1 MALGFIGRL
10 FDANSKTITQ
20 YDGLISQIDS
30 WEEEVSQWPIEKFA
44 QRTAEFRALFDDEST
59 NRSFESDQK
68 VLDELLPEAFAMVRE
83 VAKRVIGERSFREQ
97 LMVGIALHKGNLAE
111 QKTGEG
117 KTHAAVHPLYLNA
130 LTGNGAHLVTVNDYL
145 ARRDAEWMGAV
156 FHVLGLSVGV
166 INSQTT
172 SYIYEPSSE
181 ISNFQFPV
189 SNSYK
194 DKVGKGEFLK
204 ESTRSAVYA
213 CDVTY
218 GTNNEFGFDYLR
230 DNMVQDKGQ
239 IVQTSPRGGF
249 GTHHFAI
256 VDEADSILID
266 EARTPLIISAP
277 AEDSNQMYG
286 EFAQLIP
293 RLNTEDYVL
302 DEKAK
307 SAHLTD
313 LGVKKIESW
322 LKTENLYE
330 DFQLAHHLDQALK
343 AQYLYLKDR
352 DYVVKD
358 GEVIIVDTFTGR
370 LMPGRRYSEGLHQA
384 IEAKEKVPIQKE
396 SKTLATITFQNYFRL
411 YQKLAGM
418 SATVMTEAEEFYKI
432 YTLDSVAVPTHKPVV
447 RIDHPDRVYKNQ
459 RAKWKAIT
467 DEIEELQKIGQPVL
481 AGTTSVEKNE
491 LLSGLLKR
499 RGIPHEVLNAKNHE
513 REAEIVA
520 RAGQKGAVTIATNM
534 AGRGT
539 DIKISNEVREL
550 GGLFV
555 IGTERHEARR
565 IDNQLRGRSGRQ
577 GDPGASRFYVALDDD
592 LMRIFNG
599 DKIAGLM
606 TRFNL
611 PEDVPIEA
619 GIVSKSIES
628 SQKKVETY
636 NFDIRKHLVEYDDVI
651 TKQREIIYER
661 RRRLLLSEETENPQ
675 QVKEKILEAFEAYW
689 LQLAQN
695 MVTFSEQSSEEVL
708 AEIKAILPLSSDES
722 QAVQQNLENLTEH
735 GIDDFV
741 QQLMEY
747 TQNKYTARE
756 TEIGTALLRQI
767 ERSLML
773 STIDMKWME
782 HIDALDELR
791 YGVRL
796 RAYGQRDPLIEFKNE
811 AFGMFERLLQD
822 IDYTVMSRI
831 FRVQVVQ
838 PLVQQEQEV
847 LEDARTEHKQLGQFQ
862 VEAQPQQSA
871 APEQVTHEP
880 VVKTEQEKIG
890 RNDPCWCGSGKK
902 YKHCGLID
910 SEEHQNAVAANASN

>member
-1 MALGFIGRL
+1 MAFGFIGRL

-30 WEEEVSQWPIEKFA
+30 WEEKVAQWPIEKFA
-44 QRTAEFRALFDDEST
+44 ERTGEFRALFEETSE
-59 NRSFESDQK
+59 RSFESDQK
-68 VLDELLPEAFAMVRE
+68 ILDEILPEAFAMVRE

-145 ARRDAEWMGAV
+145 ARRDAEWMGVV
-156 FHVLGLSVGV
+156 FHVLGLSIGV
-166 INSQTT
+166 INSQNT
-172 SYIYEPSSE
+172 SFIYHPPSGFLN
-181 ISNFQFPV
+181 SNFEITKE
-189 SNSYK
+189 YK
-194 DKVGKGEFLK
+194 DKVGKGEFLH
-204 ESTRSAVYA
+204 ESTRAEVYA

-230 DNMVQDKGQ
+230 DNMVQDKKQ
-239 IVQTSPRGGF
+239 IAQTSPKGGF

-293 RLNTEDYVL
+293 KLNTEDYVL

-358 GEVIIVDTFTGR
+358 NEVVIVDTFTGR

-418 SATVMTEAEEFYKI
+418 SATVMTEAEEFFKI
-432 YTLDSVAVPTHKPVV
+432 YALDSVAVPTHKPVV
-447 RIDHPDRVYKNQ
+447 RIDHADRVYKNQ

-491 LLSGLLKR
+491 LLSSLLKR
-499 RGIPHEVLNAKNHE
+499 KGVEHEVLNAKNHE

-520 RAGQKGAVTIATNM
+520 QAGQKGAVTIATNM

-539 DIKISNEVREL
+539 DIKISDEVREL

-628 SQKKVETY
+628 SQKKVETH

-651 TKQREIIYER
+651 NKQREIIYAR
-661 RRRLLLSEETENPQ
+661 RRRLLMDEDLESSA
-675 QVKEKILEAFEAYW
+675 VKEKIMQAFETYW

-695 MVTFSEQSSEEVL
+695 MVTFSEQTAEEVL
-708 AEIKAILPLSSDES
+708 AEIKAIVPLSSDE
-722 QAVQQNLENLTEH
+722 ARKVQDDLEDLTEH

-741 QQLMEY
+741 QSITEHTHTRY
-747 TQNKYTARE
+747 AARE
-756 TEIGTALLRQI
+756 AEIGMSLFRQI

-773 STIDMKWME
+773 STIDVKWME

-811 AFGMFERLLQD
+811 AFGMFEQLLQD
-822 IDYTVMSRI
+822 IDYTVMTRI
-831 FRVQVVQ
+831 FRVQLVQ
-838 PLVQQEQEV
+838 PLVQQEQEL
-847 LEDARTEHKQLGQFQ
+847 LEDARTEHKQLEQFHI
-862 VEAQPQQSA
+862 EHQPQQSA
-871 APEQVTHEP
+871 APEQVSHEP
-880 VVKTEQEKIG
+880 IVKTEQEKIG

-902 YKHCGLID
+902 YKHCGLIN
-910 SEEHQNAVAANASN
+910 SEEHQKNTVSQ

>member
-1 MALGFIGRL
+1 MVLGLLNKL
-10 FDANSKTITQ
+10 FDANSKQIKE
-20 YDGLISQIDS
+20 YDALISQIDG
-30 WEEEVSQWPIEKFA
+30 WEEIVSQWPLETFA
-44 QRTAEFRALFDDEST
+44 KRTSEFKDLIKNNSDGSYEST
-59 NRSFESDQK
+59 LNDI
-68 VLDELLPEAFAMVRE
+68 LPEAFAMVRE

-97 LMVGIALHKGNLAE
+97 LMVGIALHQGKLAE

-130 LTGNGAHLVTVNDYL
+130 LTGNGAHLITVNDYL
-145 ARRDAEWMGAV
+145 ARRDAEWMGGV
-156 FHVLGLSVGV
+156 FSVLGLSVGV
-166 INSQTT
+166 INSQNT
-172 SYIYEPSSE
+172 SYIYTPPTE
-181 ISNFQFPV
+181 ITTFTGPISKEYKEKIGKGDFLQPV
-189 SNSYK
+189 SRR
-194 DKVGKGEFLK
+194 E
-204 ESTRSAVYA
+204 VYA

-230 DNMVQDKGQ
+230 DNMVQDQSQ
-239 IVQTSPRGGF
+239 IVQVTPSGLF
-249 GTHHFAI
+249 GAHNFAI

-277 AEDSNQMYG
+277 AEESNQLYAQ
-286 EFAQLIP
+286 FAQLMP
-293 RLNTEDYVL
+293 RLNLEDYII

-313 LGVKKIESW
+313 FGVKKVESW

-343 AQYLYLKDR
+343 AQYLYIKDR

-358 GEVIIVDTFTGR
+358 NEVIIVDTFTGR

-411 YQKLAGM
+411 YKKLSGM
-418 SATVMTEAEEFYKI
+418 SATVMTESEEFFKI
-432 YTLDSVAVPTHKPVV
+432 YNLESVAVPTHKPVV
-447 RIDHPDRVYKNQ
+447 RVDHPDRIYKNQ
-459 RAKWKAIT
+459 RAKWKAIV
-467 DEIEELQKIGQPVL
+467 DEIALIHEKGQPIL

-513 REAEIVA
+513 REAEIIA
-520 RAGQKGAVTIATNM
+520 RAGQKGSVTIATNM

-539 DIKISNEVREL
+539 DIKITDEVRER

-577 GDPGASRFYVALDDD
+577 GDPGESRFFVGLDDD
-592 LMRIFNG
+592 LMRIFG
-599 DKIAGLM
+599 GEKIAGLM
-606 TRFNL
+606 TAFNM

-619 GIVSKSIES
+619 NIVSRSIEN

-651 TKQREIIYER
+651 NKQREIIYER
-661 RRRLLLSEETENPQ
+661 RRRLLVQSNDEENTQPIRDKIFDAFQKYWTQLLQQQVSATDSETGDVLSEIQRLIPLTTTQHEELTDELTHLSH
-675 QVKEKILEAFEAYW
+675 VSIEDTVEKLM
-689 LQLAQN
+689 N
-695 MVTFSEQSSEEVL
+695 MTREQ
-708 AEIKAILPLSSDES
+708 
-722 QAVQQNLENLTEH
+722 
-735 GIDDFV
+735 
-741 QQLMEY
+741 
-747 TQNKYTARE
+747 YTARE
-756 TEIGTALLRQI
+756 EQFGADVLSQI

-773 STIDMKWME
+773 SSIDLKWMD

-796 RAYGQRDPLIEFKNE
+796 RAYGQRDPLVEFKNE
-811 AFGMFERLLQD
+811 AFRMFGMLLDD
-822 IDYTVMSRI
+822 IDYAVMSRI
-831 FRVQVVQ
+831 FKVQLVQ
-838 PLVQQEQEV
+838 PLLEQEQEV
-847 LEDARTEHKQLGQFQ
+847 LEEARTEHKQLGQFQ
-862 VEAQPQQSA
+862 VEAPQ
-871 APEQVTHEP
+871 EQRSSVTEPVSHEP
-880 VVKTEQEKIG
+880 VVKTDKEKIG

-902 YKHCGLID
+902 YKHCGLINSD
-910 SEEHQNAVAANASN
+910 EHQQLTKI